1 MKDANRRAIEVEEVL
16 AEKVRQL
23 GERIFQSHAIENG

>member
-1 MKDANRRAIEVEEVL
+1 MKLANERAIEVEEVL

-23 GERIFQSHAIENG
+23 GERIFANT